1 MDSVKIAIL
10 NITGYAGINLARI
23 LHSHPNVEI
32 VSVTGRSDAGKQ
44 LSEIFPHMAPLDIP
58 IEQEVSKEVDLVFSC
73 LPHSASASI
82 LEPFIQKGVK
92 VIDLSADF
100 RLNDSA
106 EYESWYKTVHPCPD
120 YLAEAVYGLPELH
133 GDEIS
138 KAKLIASPGCY
149 ATAAILGLAP
159 IVKSGILSGDIIID
173 AKSGVSGAGRS
184 TSLKTHFSEV
194 NENVSAYSVDG
205 HRHLAEVTQEL
216 GILNT
221 YKNLK
226 TTMLTHLIPITRGI
240 IVSCYVNLED
250 KDSGIYEQQEINHI
264 YKDFYSGK
272 SFVKISD
279 SPPGTKEV
287 SGTNVCVIHCTIDNR
302 TNRLIVIA
310 CIDNLIKGAAGQA
323 VQSMNIM
330 LGLNE
335 KEGLSDLALYP

>member
-1 MDSVKIAIL
+1 VDSVKIAIL

-44 LSEIFPHMAPLDIP
+44 LSEIFPHMAPLNIP

-73 LPHSASASI
+73 LPHSASASV

-106 EYESWYKTVHPCPD
+106 EYESWYKTVHPCPE

-184 TSLKTHFSEV
+184 ASLKTHFSEV

-205 HRHLAEVTQEL
+205 HRHLAEVSQEL

-250 KDSGIYEQQEINHI
+250 KGSGIYAQQEINQI
-264 YKDFYSGK
+264 YKDFYSDK

>member
-44 LSEIFPHMAPLDIP
+44 LSDIFPHMAPLDIP

-138 KAKLIASPGCY
+138 NAKLIASPGCY

-184 TSLKTHFSEV
+184 ASLKTHFSEV

-250 KDSGIYEQQEINHI
+250 KGSGIYEQQEINQI

>member
-1 MDSVKIAIL
+1 MNSVKIAIL
-10 NITGYAGINLARI
+10 NITGYAGISLARI
-23 LHSHPNVEI
+23 LHRHPNVEI

-44 LSEIFPHMAPLDIP
+44 LSEIFPHMDSLDIQ
-58 IEQEVSKEVDLVFSC
+58 IEQEVSEEVDLVFSC

-82 LEPFIQKGVK
+82 LEPFIRKGIK

-100 RLNDSA
+100 RLNDST
-106 EYESWYKTVHPCPD
+106 EYESWYKTEHPCPE
-120 YLAEAVYGLPELH
+120 YLSDAVYGLPELH
-133 GDEIS
+133 GAEIS
-138 KAKLIASPGCY
+138 KAKIIASPGCY
-149 ATAAILGLAP
+149 ATASILGLAP
-159 IVKSGILSGDIIID
+159 IVKSGALSGDIIID

-184 TSLKTHFSEV
+184 ASLKSNFSEV
-194 NENVSAYSVDG
+194 NENVFAYSVDG

-216 GILNT
+216 GLLNT
-221 YKNLK
+221 DKNLK

-250 KDSGIYEQQEINHI
+250 KGSGIYEQQEISQI
-264 YKDFYSGK
+264 YNDFYSGK

-279 SPPGTKEV
+279 NPPSTKQV
-287 SGTNVCVIHCTIDNR
+287 SGTNGCVIYCTIDKR
-302 TNRLIVIA
+302 TNRLIIIS

>member
-184 TSLKTHFSEV
+184 ASLKTHFSEV